1 MTTQAYTYK
10 RDDDLKLALYPV
22 TLNGVV
28 VPNCYSGEPG
38 VDMAHTR
45 GPRRSAMIDMR
56 AIRPKGPKIS
66 TGPLLATEGI
76 EKFISRFPTFTGK

>member
-1 MTTQAYTYK
+1 MTTQAHTYK

-38 VDMAHTR
+38 FDMACPL
-45 GPRRSAMIDMR
+45 GPRRSAMIDVR
-56 AIRPKGPKIS
+56 GIRPKGPRIS
-66 TGPLLATEGI
+66 G
-76 EKFISRFPTFTGK
+76 TFA